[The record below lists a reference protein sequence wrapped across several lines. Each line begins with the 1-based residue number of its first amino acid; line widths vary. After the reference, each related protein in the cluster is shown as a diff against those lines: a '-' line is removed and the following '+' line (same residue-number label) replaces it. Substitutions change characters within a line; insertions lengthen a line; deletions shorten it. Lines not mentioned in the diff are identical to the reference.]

1 MSKFWCVASSF
12 DDKGRVTAAVANVIE
27 AEKKPE
33 NSFKSTR
40 RRDIYFDWFESQEA
54 ADEFVEEAKRA

>member
-12 DDKGRVTAAVANVIE
+12 DDKGRVTAAVTKVIV
-27 AEKKPE
+27 AKKKPE
-33 NSFKSTR
+33 NSFRSTR
-40 RRDIYFDWFESQEA
+40 HKDIYFEWFESREA